1 MKKRLLTILLSLVAV
16 LCLTFALSAC
26 GEKKTECEK
35 NGHSFSTE
43 WLNDGTDHWHKCAN
57 CNEVS
62 DKAAHVYDND
72 VDATCNT
79 CGYERAAHTAHT
91 AGTVWENDET
101 NHWHVCTASG
111 CEEKLD
117 TAAHTWNAGEIT
129 TPATFTSDGE
139 NTYICTVC
147 QKTKTETITMEYI
160 DVNFVKSD
168 AEVQTKVRFTVAE
181 AGTYYFRYEVQDC
194 GFANGY
200 YWINMN
206 KVDGTLQQT
215 DTNHAQAKIYDANKQ
230 LVKEGLATQ
239 APGQFM
245 AVDDEDAQTRKG
257 LMDNGVKY
265 LEMPFV
271 TPGEYEMIVT
281 HFAGNNFTALDYS
294 DGSFSK
300 TNVTLWDNTYK
311 YYSITLTDDILHGDI
326 DYGQDLQLNASPA
339 TGLTWQFVDADGNP
353 VEKKEGDTDTY
364 YSTPAAGT
372 YYIVIYSAT
381 KQTGVT
387 VSASLC

>member
-1 MKKRLLTILLSLVAV
+1 MKKRLLTILLSLVAAT
-16 LCLTFALSAC
+16 CLTFALTAC
-26 GEKKTECEK
+26 GGNKTECEK
-35 NGHSFSTE
+35 NGHSFATE
-43 WLNDGTDHWHKCAN
+43 WTSDTTDHWHKCAN

-129 TPATFTSDGE
+129 TPATFTSDGVK
-139 NTYICTVC
+139 TYTCNVC
-147 QKTKTETITMEYI
+147 EKTKTETVTMEYI

-230 LVKEGLATQ
+230 LVKEGLQTQ
-239 APGQFM
+239 AAGQFM
-245 AVDDEDAQTRKG
+245 AVSNEDAQTRKG

-281 HFAGNNFTALDYS
+281 HFAEIDFTALDYS

-311 YYSITLTDDILHGDI
+311 YYSITLTDDILNGDI
-326 DYGQDLQLNASPA
+326 NYGQDLQLNASPA

-353 VEKKEGDTDTY
+353 VEKKDGDTDAY

>member
-1 MKKRLLTILLSLVAV
+1 MKKTIRMILSLVLV
-16 LCLTFALSAC
+16 LVLGAALLVAC
-26 GEKKTECEK
+26 NNKGGEEPETHTYSTTWSHDASEHWRQCTQD
-35 NGHSFSTE
+35 GH
-43 WLNDGTDHWHKCAN
+43 TDVA
-57 CNEVS
+57 
-62 DKAAHVYDND
+62 DKAAHTYDND
-72 VDATCNT
+72 ADTTCNV
-79 CGYERAAHTAHT
+79 CGYERPAHDHAATAWSSDAT
-91 AGTVWENDET
+91 Y
-101 NHWHVCTASG
+101 HWHDCTVSG
-111 CEEKLD
+111 C
-117 TAAHTWNAGEIT
+117 GEQFDKAEHVWDEGTIT
-129 TPATFTSDGE
+129 TEATFTSDGVK
-139 NTYICTVC
+139 TYTCTVC
-147 QKTKTETITMEYI
+147 EKAKTETVTMEYI

-230 LVKEGLATQ
+230 PVKEGLQTQ
-239 APGQFM
+239 ASGQFM
-245 AVDDEDAQTRKG
+245 AVSDEDAQTRKG

-281 HFAGNNFTALDYS
+281 HFAEIDFTALDYS

-300 TNVTLWDNTYK
+300 TNVTLWDNSYK

-326 DYGQDLQLNASPA
+326 NYGQDLQLNASPA
-339 TGLTWQFVDADGNP
+339 TGLIWQFVDADGNP

>member
-1 MKKRLLTILLSLVAV
+1 MKKRLLTILLSLVAAT
-16 LCLTFALSAC
+16 CLTFALTAC
-26 GEKKTECEK
+26 GGNKTECEK

-43 WLNDGTDHWHKCAN
+43 WLNDATDHWHKCAN

-129 TPATFTSDGE
+129 TPATFTSDGVK
-139 NTYICTVC
+139 TYTCNVC
-147 QKTKTETITMEYI
+147 EKTKTETVTMEYI

-230 LVKEGLATQ
+230 LVKEGLQTQ
-239 APGQFM
+239 AAGQFM
-245 AVDDEDAQTRKG
+245 AVSNEDAQTRKG

-281 HFAGNNFTALDYS
+281 HFAEIDFTALDYS

-300 TNVTLWDNTYK
+300 TNVTLWENTYK
-311 YYSITLTDDILHGDI
+311 YYSITLTDDILNEDI
-326 DYGQDLQLNASPA
+326 NYGQDLQLNASPA

-353 VEKKEGDTDTY
+353 VEMKDGDTDTY

>member
-1 MKKRLLTILLSLVAV
+1 MKKSIRAILSVVFVLVLGATMLVA
-16 LCLTFALSAC
+16 CNKDK
-26 GEKKTECEK
+26 GEETPETHTYSQTWSYDSSE
-35 NGHSFSTE
+35 
-43 WLNDGTDHWHKCAN
+43 HWHKCAN

-129 TPATFTSDGE
+129 TPATFTSDGVK
-139 NTYICTVC
+139 TYTCTVC
-147 QKTKTETITMEYI
+147 EKAKTETVTMEYI

-230 LVKEGLATQ
+230 LVKEGLQTQ
-239 APGQFM
+239 AAGQFM
-245 AVDDEDAQTRKG
+245 AVSDEDAQTRKG

-281 HFAGNNFTALDYS
+281 HFAEIDFTALDYS

-339 TGLTWQFVDADGNP
+339 TGLIWQFVDADGNP

>member
-1 MKKRLLTILLSLVAV
+1 MR
-16 LCLTFALSAC
+16 
-26 GEKKTECEK
+26 K
-35 NGHSFSTE
+35 NGHSFATE
-43 WLNDGTDHWHKCAN
+43 WLNDATDHWHKCAN

-129 TPATFTSDGE
+129 TPATFTSDGVK
-139 NTYICTVC
+139 TYTCTVC
-147 QKTKTETITMEYI
+147 EKAKTETVTMEYI

-215 DTNHAQAKIYDANKQ
+215 DTNHAQAKIYGANKQ
-230 LVKEGLATQ
+230 LVKEGLQTSGA
-239 APGQFM
+239 GQFM
-245 AVDDEDAQTRKG
+245 AVDNEDAQTRKG

-281 HFAGNNFTALDYS
+281 HFAGNFTALDYS

-300 TNVTLWDNTYK
+300 TNVTLWDNSYK

-326 DYGQDLQLNASPA
+326 NYGQDLQLTASPA
-339 TGLTWQFVDADGNP
+339 TGLIWQFVDADGNP
-353 VEKKEGDTDTY
+353 VEKKEDDTDTY

>member
-1 MKKRLLTILLSLVAV
+1 MKKSIRAILSVVFVLVLGATMLVA
-16 LCLTFALSAC
+16 CNKDK
-26 GEKKTECEK
+26 GEETPET
-35 NGHSFSTE
+35 HTYSTTWSHDASE
-43 WLNDGTDHWHKCAN
+43 HWHQCTQDGHTDVA
-57 CNEVS
+57 
-62 DKAAHVYDND
+62 DKAAHTWD
-72 VDATCNT
+72 
-79 CGYERAAHTAHT
+79 E
-91 AGTVWENDET
+91 GTV
-101 NHWHVCTASG
+101 
-111 CEEKLD
+111 
-117 TAAHTWNAGEIT
+117 T
-129 TPATFTSDGE
+129 TKATFTSDGE
-139 NTYICTVC
+139 KTYTCTVC
-147 QKTKTETITMEYI
+147 EKTKTETVTMEYI

-230 LVKEGLATQ
+230 LVKEGLQTQ

-245 AVDDEDAQTRKG
+245 AVRDEDAQTRKG

-294 DGSFSK
+294 NGTFSK
-300 TNVTLWDNTYK
+300 TNVVLWNGSYK
-311 YYSITLTDDILHGDI
+311 YYSITLTDEMLHGTDN
-326 DYGQDLQLNASPA
+326 YGQDLQLYATPA
-339 TGLTWQFVDADGNP
+339 TGLTWQFVDANGNP
-353 VEKKEGDTDTY
+353 VEKQDGDSDTY
-364 YSTPAAGT
+364 YSSLSAGT
-372 YYIVIYSAT
+372 YYIVIYSET

-387 VSASLC
+387 VGASLC

>member
-1 MKKRLLTILLSLVAV
+1 MKKRLLTILLSLVAAT
-16 LCLTFALSAC
+16 CLTFALTAC
-26 GEKKTECEK
+26 DGNKTECEK
-35 NGHSFSTE
+35 NGHSFATE
-43 WLNDGTDHWHKCAN
+43 WTSDATDHWHKCAN

-129 TPATFTSDGE
+129 TPATFTSDGVK
-139 NTYICTVC
+139 TYTCTVC
-147 QKTKTETITMEYI
+147 EKAKTETVTMEYI

-230 LVKEGLATQ
+230 LVKEGLQTQ
-239 APGQFM
+239 AAGQFM
-245 AVDDEDAQTRKG
+245 AVSDEDAQTRKG

-281 HFAGNNFTALDYS
+281 HFAGIDFTALDYS
-294 DGSFSK
+294 DGGFSK

-339 TGLTWQFVDADGNP
+339 TGLIWQFVDADGNP

-364 YSTPAAGT
+364 YSTLAAGT

>member
-1 MKKRLLTILLSLVAV
+1 MKKRLLTILLSLVAAT
-16 LCLTFALSAC
+16 CLTFALTAC
-26 GEKKTECEK
+26 GGNKTECEK
-35 NGHSFSTE
+35 NGHSFATE
-43 WLNDGTDHWHKCAN
+43 WLNDATDHWHKCAN

-129 TPATFTSDGE
+129 TPATFTSDGVK
-139 NTYICTVC
+139 TYTCTVC
-147 QKTKTETITMEYI
+147 EKAKTETVTMEYI

-215 DTNHAQAKIYDANKQ
+215 DTNHAQAKIYGANKQ
-230 LVKEGLATQ
+230 LVKEGLQTQ
-239 APGQFM
+239 AAGQFM
-245 AVDDEDAQTRKG
+245 AVSDEDAQTRKG

-281 HFAGNNFTALDYS
+281 HFAEIDFTALDYS

-300 TNVTLWDNTYK
+300 TNVTLWDNSYK
-311 YYSITLTDDILHGDI
+311 YYSITLTDEMLAGGY
-326 DYGQDLQLNASPA
+326 YGTDLQLDASPA

-387 VSASLC
+387 VSARLC

>member
-1 MKKRLLTILLSLVAV
+1 MKKRLLTILLSLVAAT
-16 LCLTFALSAC
+16 CLTFALTAC
-26 GEKKTECEK
+26 GGNKTECEK
-35 NGHSFSTE
+35 NGHSFATE
-43 WLNDGTDHWHKCAN
+43 WLNDATDHWHKCAN

-129 TPATFTSDGE
+129 TPATFTSDGVK
-139 NTYICTVC
+139 TYTCTVC
-147 QKTKTETITMEYI
+147 EKAKTETVTMEYI

-230 LVKEGLATQ
+230 LVKEGLQTSGA
-239 APGQFM
+239 GQFM

-281 HFAGNNFTALDYS
+281 HFAGNFTALDYS

-300 TNVTLWDNTYK
+300 TNVTLWDNSYK

-326 DYGQDLQLNASPA
+326 NYGQDLQLNASPA

>member
-1 MKKRLLTILLSLVAV
+1 MKKRLLTILLSLVAAT
-16 LCLTFALSAC
+16 CLTFALTAC
-26 GEKKTECEK
+26 GGNKTECEK

-43 WLNDGTDHWHKCAN
+43 WLNDATDHWHKCAN

-129 TPATFTSDGE
+129 TPATFTSDGVK
-139 NTYICTVC
+139 TYTCNVC
-147 QKTKTETITMEYI
+147 EKTKTETVTMEYI

-181 AGTYYFRYEVQDC
+181 AGTYYFRYEVQYC

-230 LVKEGLATQ
+230 LVKEGLHTQ
-239 APGQFM
+239 AAGQFM
-245 AVDDEDAQTRKG
+245 AVSNEDAQTRKG

-281 HFAGNNFTALDYS
+281 HFAEIDFTALDYS

-311 YYSITLTDDILHGDI
+311 YYSITLTDDILNGDI
-326 DYGQDLQLNASPA
+326 NYGQDLQLNASPA

-353 VEKKEGDTDTY
+353 VEKKDGDTDTY

>member
-1 MKKRLLTILLSLVAV
+1 MKKRLLTILLSLVAAT
-16 LCLTFALSAC
+16 CLTFALTAC
-26 GEKKTECEK
+26 GGNKTECEK

-43 WLNDGTDHWHKCAN
+43 WLNDATDHWHKCAN

-129 TPATFTSDGE
+129 TPATFTSDGVK
-139 NTYICTVC
+139 TYTCNVC
-147 QKTKTETITMEYI
+147 EKTKTETVTMEYI

-230 LVKEGLATQ
+230 LVKEGLQTQ
-239 APGQFM
+239 AAGQFM
-245 AVDDEDAQTRKG
+245 AVSNEDAQTRKG

-281 HFAGNNFTALDYS
+281 HFAEIDFTALDYS

-311 YYSITLTDDILHGDI
+311 YYSITLTDDILNGDI
-326 DYGQDLQLNASPA
+326 NHGQDLQLNAAPA

-353 VEKKEGDTDTY
+353 VEKKDGDTDTY

>member
-1 MKKRLLTILLSLVAV
+1 MKKRLLTILLSLVAAT
-16 LCLTFALSAC
+16 CLTFALTAC

-43 WLNDGTDHWHKCAN
+43 WLNDATDHWHKCAN

-129 TPATFTSDGE
+129 TPVTFTSDGVK
-139 NTYICTVC
+139 TYTCTVC
-147 QKTKTETITMEYI
+147 QKTKTETVTMEYI

-230 LVKEGLATQ
+230 LVKEGLQTSGA
-239 APGQFM
+239 GQFM
-245 AVDDEDAQTRKG
+245 AVDNEDAQTRKG

-281 HFAGNNFTALDYS
+281 HFAGNFTALDYS

-300 TNVTLWDNTYK
+300 TNETLWDNSYK
-311 YYSITLTDDILHGDI
+311 YYSITLTDEMLHGTDN
-326 DYGQDLQLNASPA
+326 YGQDLQLYATPA
-339 TGLTWQFVDADGNP
+339 TGLTWQFVDANGNP
-353 VEKKEGDTDTY
+353 VEKQDGDTDTY
-364 YSTPAAGT
+364 YSSLSAGT
-372 YYIVIYSAT
+372 YYIVIYSET

-387 VSASLC
+387 VGASLC

>member
-1 MKKRLLTILLSLVAV
+1 MKKRLLTILLSLVAAT
-16 LCLTFALSAC
+16 CLTFALTAC
-26 GEKKTECEK
+26 GGNKTECEK
-35 NGHSFSTE
+35 NGHSFATE
-43 WLNDGTDHWHKCAN
+43 WLNDATDHWHKCAN

-139 NTYICTVC
+139 KTYTCTVC
-147 QKTKTETITMEYI
+147 EKAKTETVTMEYI

-230 LVKEGLATQ
+230 LVKEGLQTQ
-239 APGQFM
+239 ASGQFM
-245 AVDDEDAQTRKG
+245 AVSDEDAQTRKG

-281 HFAGNNFTALDYS
+281 HFAEIDFTALDYS

-300 TNVTLWDNTYK
+300 TNVTLWDNSYK

-326 DYGQDLQLNASPA
+326 NYGQDLQLNASPA

-387 VSASLC
+387 VSARLC

>member
-1 MKKRLLTILLSLVAV
+1 MKKRLLTILLSLVAAT
-16 LCLTFALSAC
+16 CLTFALTAC
-26 GEKKTECEK
+26 GGNKTECEK
-35 NGHSFSTE
+35 NGHSFATE
-43 WLNDGTDHWHKCAN
+43 WLNDATDHWHKCAN

-101 NHWHVCTASG
+101 NHWHVCTSSG

-129 TPATFTSDGE
+129 TPVTFTSDGVK
-139 NTYICTVC
+139 TYTCTVC
-147 QKTKTETITMEYI
+147 EKAKTETVTMEYI

-230 LVKEGLATQ
+230 LVKEGLQTQ
-239 APGQFM
+239 ASGQFM
-245 AVDDEDAQTRKG
+245 AVSDEDAQTRKG

-281 HFAGNNFTALDYS
+281 HFAEIDFTALDYS

-300 TNVTLWDNTYK
+300 TNVTLWDNSYK

-326 DYGQDLQLNASPA
+326 NYGQDLQLNASPA